1 MANREDL
8 LIIRA
13 ARAGEAS
20 AQLKL
25 GKRYLFGGAGL
36 PKSLPTALYWLDQAA
51 RQGEPE
57 AWMLIGEHVPFETAR
72 GTAQPGQLALWY
84 ERAYDAGVAQ
94 AGLVLARLVLGEGR
108 GMAGDTVRG
117 KALRALQA
125 AAHAGI
131 AEAQWMLAQMPGQ
144 VDGAECDENAGN
156 EATLEW
162 AARAAR
168 SGVADAR
175 RALAEHAWAR
185 GDLFTFLEW
194 AGPLADAIV
203 SSGPPATAARERDL
217 ALVLRTAHAM
227 SVGGAAQAAGI
238 TRLLEWAAQTGDAQ
252 AQLALGLW
260 LARLDA
266 DGRRL
271 EGVPGAANYKRAIR
285 WLSLAA
291 GHCLPEAWY
300 ALSKIYQKPEG
311 ALRSPAEACRC
322 LEKAAEAGHGL
333 AQFDMGVSLW
343 RARHGH
349 PSNDVRAAAWLLKA
363 QSSGVDAAQD
373 MLARI
378 AGNAEP
384 APWAQAILQR
394 LPREA
399 AESQPL
405 LVARVELA
413 ARFGLSRAEA
423 LLIDPKAADCG
434 HCLVVDVH
442 ADHPHSKRRLVLV
455 RTAEE
460 RRVLDRV
467 VAAFERVAGGEE
479 GNFRQ
484 RLYRLK
490 TLA

>member
-20 AQLKL
+20 AQLRL

-36 PKSLPTALYWLDQAA
+36 PRSLPTALYWLDRAA

-57 AWMLIGEHVPFETAR
+57 AWMLIGEHVPVETAR
-72 GTAQPGQLALWY
+72 GAAQPGRLALWY

-94 AGLVLARLVLGEGR
+94 AGIVLARLVLGGEHGL
-108 GMAGDTVRG
+108 ADDAVRN
-117 KALRALQA
+117 KAMRALQA
-125 AAHAGI
+125 AAHAGS
-131 AEAQWMLAQMPGQ
+131 AEAQWMLAQLPGQ
-144 VDGAECDENAGN
+144 VARAECDERAGN

-168 SGVADAR
+168 NGVPDAR
-175 RALAEHAWAR
+175 HAMAEHAWAR
-185 GDLFTFLEW
+185 GDLAAFLQW
-194 AGPLADAIV
+194 AGPLAEAIV
-203 SSGPPATAARERDL
+203 SSGQPAGGASERDL
-217 ALVLRTAHAM
+217 ALVLRAAHAM
-227 SVGGAAQAAGI
+227 SANGSPEAAAI
-238 TRLLEWAAQTGDAQ
+238 TRLLEWAAQTGDSQ

-260 LARLDA
+260 LARMDA

-311 ALRSPAEACRC
+311 ALRSPADACRC

-333 AQFDMGVSLW
+333 AQFDLGVSLW
-343 RARHGH
+343 RARLGH
-349 PSNDVRAAAWLLKA
+349 PSNDVRAAEWLLKA
-363 QSSGVDAAQD
+363 QSRGVEAAPG

-384 APWAQAILQR
+384 APWAEAILQR
-394 LPREA
+394 LPRDA
-399 AESQPL
+399 AGSEPL
-405 LVARVELA
+405 LVARLELA

-423 LLIDPKAADCG
+423 LLIDPKASDCG
-434 HCLVVDVH
+434 HCLVVDVR
-442 ADHPHSKRRLVLV
+442 AEHPHSKRRLVLV
-455 RTAEE
+455 QTAQE

-467 VAAFERVAGGEE
+467 VAAFERAAGGEE